1 MKKLNVFQKRRVAQV
16 LALVAVGLMTIEQ
29 ANAALSAAIGTTLSG
44 IQSDGLALVDLVWPV
59 VGAITG
65 AFILFKLFKRGSA
78 KI

>member
-1 MKKLNVFQKRRVAQV
+1 MKKLNAFQKRRVAQI
-16 LALVAVGLMTIEQ
+16 ASLVAAGLMTMEQ
-29 ANAALSAAIGTTLSG
+29 ANAALSAAIGSTLTA
-44 IQSDGLALVDLVWPV
+44 IEADGLALVDLVWPV